1 MTAARPPGL
10 GSSVGFLARAWRY
23 ELRQLVRTRLY
34 VFLAVLLPLILSS
47 MAFYMFRGSGKQDPP
62 MAVALSAA
70 LMGMWSSTLLGS
82 GNAIT
87 RLRLMQLLE
96 PLVASPR
103 STFLVTLPFALATSS
118 LGIYGLLITLFWSAL
133 LFDMPLHLEHPLLFL
148 AAVPVTVVAL
158 GMLGLLMASAFIL
171 YPTAQSLANFF
182 EFPVWMLSG
191 MLVPV
196 SSLPDPVQ
204 NVSYLLAPTWGVKAL
219 TGAAVGGGDPLT
231 AIGMCLLL
239 TCGYLA
245 VTLLLQRRFE
255 WLARSSGTLAL
266 Q

>member
-1 MTAARPPGL
+1 MTAGRLDRL
-10 GSSVGFLARAWRY
+10 GTSAGFLARAWRY
-23 ELRQLVRTRLY
+23 EMRQLIRTRLY
-34 VFLAVLLPLILSS
+34 VFLAILLPLIFAS
-47 MAFYMFRGSGKQDPP
+47 MAFYMFRGSGKQDAP
-62 MAVALSAA
+62 MSVALSAA

-103 STFLVTLPFALATSS
+103 STFLVTLPFAIATSS
-118 LGIYGLLITLFWSAL
+118 LGVYGLLVTLGWSAV
-133 LFDMPLHLEHPLLFL
+133 LFDMPLHLEHPMLFFV
-148 AAVPVTVVAL
+148 AVPVTVVAL

-191 MLVPV
+191 MLVPI
-196 SSLPDPVQ
+196 STLPDPVQ
-204 NVSYLLAPTWGVKAL
+204 KISYLLAPTWGVKAL
-219 TGAAVGGGDPLT
+219 TGAAVGNGSAAE

-239 TCGYLA
+239 TCVYLA
-245 VTLLLQRRFE
+245 ITLLLQRRFE